1 MSGDKSIN
9 EKEKGHTEVNK
20 KTIFFF
26 SDMLQ
31 YGFISRTTPWHVGKN
46 LRFGTPH
53 ETNTLVFSVPYAK
66 NLAFGTLM
74 PMLLAFALV
83 VSNCHIAKF
92 SNQYKKNRTALM
104 ELKV

>member
-31 YGFISRTTPWHVGKN
+31 YRFISRTTPWHVGKN

-66 NLAFGTLM
+66 NLA
-74 PMLLAFALV
+74 PDANALSICIGGV
-83 VSNCHIAKF
+83 KLPYCQI
-92 SNQYKKNRTALM
+92 
-104 ELKV
+104 